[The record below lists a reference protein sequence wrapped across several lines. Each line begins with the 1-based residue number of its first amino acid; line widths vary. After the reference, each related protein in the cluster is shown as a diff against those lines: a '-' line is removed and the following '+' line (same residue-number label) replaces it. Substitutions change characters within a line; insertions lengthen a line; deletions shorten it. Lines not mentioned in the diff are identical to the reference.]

1 MCLNIKVFSDC
12 KVVMRIVRTKLK
24 CSASFSPQPIISH
37 TYPVIHRSFMVSGQ
51 LSFPT
56 FKAPEVA
63 TKKPEEW
70 SYSEFMEEVKRN
82 HIDSINIYTKDL
94 HGEFETY
101 EGEEGRV
108 QLIPSDRLLDD
119 LMEHNIKIK
128 YVREDLSSQSIMYSF
143 LEILMQMLGFAL
155 LIRLGLFFM
164 SGGANGNRGPFG
176 MSQSV
181 GKLYEEEDGITTSFK
196 DVAGVDNAKRDLQ
209 EVVQFLK
216 DGDKFIEI
224 GARIPKGVLLVG
236 PPGTGKT
243 LLAKAVAGEANV
255 PFFSCSASEF
265 VEMFV
270 GLGASR
276 IRELFKQ
283 AKDKAPCIIFID
295 EIDAIGKK
303 RSAGPMGNSNDERE
317 QTINQLLT
325 EMDGFNTNNGVIIIA
340 ATNRPELLDEA
351 LIRPGRFDRQVF
363 VELPDY
369 NGRKSILEVHMKN
382 KRAEPEINL
391 ERIAKITIGFSG
403 ADLENLCNES
413 AIYAAS
419 NGHDCITNEDFSIVF
434 DKLILGPES
443 KTRIV
448 SESKQ
453 RLVAYHEAGHA
464 LMGIL
469 LGDYDN
475 VRKIS
480 IVPRGNA
487 GGVTYF
493 EPNEERV
500 DMGLYTREYLENQLM
515 VILSGRIAEE
525 IKFGTM
531 KITTGASQDFRQA
544 TELATEMVTEYGF
557 NETIGPLN
565 VSQNIIGD
573 AIADDIA
580 AEVKFTIEKSYEK
593 AKNLIEENIQY
604 LDALAS
610 ALIEKEHL
618 EPNDILKI
626 LEGIH
631 CVYDSQASYYATT

>member
-1 MCLNIKVFSDC
+1 
-12 KVVMRIVRTKLK
+12 MRLSRTKLY
-24 CSASFSPQPIISH
+24 CQASYSPPPFIHAPIHPAIIRPYLVPGQFSL
-37 TYPVIHRSFMVSGQ
+37 PV
-51 LSFPT
+51 

-63 TKKPEEW
+63 VKKQEW
-70 SYSEFMEEVKRN
+70 SYSEFMEEVNKN
-82 HIDSINIYTKDL
+82 HVDSINIYAKDL
-94 HGEFETY
+94 HGEFETND
-101 EGEEGRV
+101 GEEGRV
-108 QLIPSDRLLDD
+108 QLIPSDRLLED
-119 LMEHNIKIK
+119 LMDHHVKVK
-128 YVREDLSSQSIMYSF
+128 YVREDVSSQALMNSF
-143 LEILMQMLGFAL
+143 LEIFMQLLGFAL
-155 LIRLGLFFM
+155 LIRLGMFFM
-164 SGGANGNRGPFG
+164 GGGANGGRGPFG

-243 LLAKAVAGEANV
+243 LLAKAVAGEADV

-265 VEMFV
+265 VELFV

-276 IRELFKQ
+276 IRELFKK
-283 AKDKAPCIIFID
+283 AIEKAPCIIFID

-303 RSAGPMGNSNDERE
+303 RSSGPMGNSNDERE

-325 EMDGFNTNNGVIIIA
+325 EMDGFNNNNGVIIIA
-340 ATNRPELLDEA
+340 ATNRPELLDDA
-351 LIRPGRFDRQVF
+351 LVRPGRFDRQVF

-369 NGRKSILEVHMKN
+369 NGRKAILDVHMKN
-382 KRAEPEINL
+382 KRAEPEIDM
-391 ERIAKITIGFSG
+391 ERVAKITIGFSG

-419 NGHDCITNEDFSIVF
+419 NGHDVITNEDFSTVF
-434 DKLILGPES
+434 DKLVLGPES
-443 KTRIV
+443 KTRLV

-453 RLVAYHEAGHA
+453 RLVAFHEAGHA

-565 VSQNIIGD
+565 VSENIIGD

-580 AEVKFTIEKSYEK
+580 AEVKFTIEKAYEK
-593 AKNLIEENIQY
+593 AKNLMEENISY
-604 LDALAS
+604 LDALAN

-626 LEGIH
+626 LEGIN
-631 CVYDSQASYYATT
+631 CSYDSQASYYPTT